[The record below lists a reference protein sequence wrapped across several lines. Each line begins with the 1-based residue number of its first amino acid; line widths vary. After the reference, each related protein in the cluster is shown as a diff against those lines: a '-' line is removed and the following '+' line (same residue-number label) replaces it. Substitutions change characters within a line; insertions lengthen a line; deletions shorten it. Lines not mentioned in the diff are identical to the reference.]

1 MARPSKNDKN
11 LSFILYDEVKAPS
24 YFEVN
29 RPLLRKV
36 LIILPLI
43 AFISCFALLV
53 VAVYFKT
60 ISLQAERREPE
71 IIKELR
77 GQNTELETQ
86 ITKLESEAKLFEDR
100 LAKGSGDSAYM
111 PLNLF
116 KAAPGMQDLTGAP
129 SFALENFEADSA
141 AGKINIRFNIVNTTK
156 ENERLAGYIFVAMK
170 TGDTL
175 QMYPRGAFGAED
187 FSIAFNRGESFVT
200 SRFRP
205 VEVSFANVGDHK
217 EALIQV
223 VIFSRTGDILH
234 KRTFA
239 KAFAP

>member
-1 MARPSKNDKN
+1 MARSPKSDKN

-29 RPLLRKV
+29 RPLLKKL

-53 VAVYFKT
+53 IAVYFKT

-77 GQNTELETQ
+77 NTNVELAGQIKKLET
-86 ITKLESEAKLFEDR
+86 EAKLFEER
-100 LAKGSGDSAYM
+100 LAGGSGDSAYM

-116 KAAPGMQDLTGAP
+116 RAAPGMQDLTGNP
-129 SFALENFEADSA
+129 SFALENLEADVA
-141 AGKINIRFNIVNTTK
+141 NGKTNIRFNIVNTTK

-170 TGDTL
+170 TGDIL

-187 FSIAFNRGESFVT
+187 FSITFNRGESFVT

-205 VEVSFANVGDHK
+205 VEVSFNNLGDHK

-239 KAFAP
+239 KSFGP

>member
-1 MARPSKNDKN
+1 MARSPKDDKN

-29 RPLLRKV
+29 RPLLKKV

-71 IIKELR
+71 IIKDLRDKNQELA
-77 GQNTELETQ
+77 QE
-86 ITKLESEAKLFEDR
+86 ITKLQSDAKLFEER
-100 LAKGSGDSAYM
+100 LAKGSGDSEYM
-111 PLNLF
+111 PLNIF

-129 SFALENFEADSA
+129 SFALENFEADLNN
-141 AGKINIRFNIVNTTK
+141 GKVNIRFNIVNTTK

-170 TGDTL
+170 MGDSL
-175 QMYPRGAFGAED
+175 QMYPRGSFGAED
-187 FSIAFNRGESFVT
+187 FSIPFNRGESFVT

-205 VEVSFANVGDHK
+205 VEVSFNTLSEQK

-239 KAFAP
+239 KSFGP